1 MFRARSSA
9 VASGRACWIR
19 SWVRRSRDAATIFI
33 AFVICCVDFTAR
45 MRRRISNS
53 DGIYPLRR
61 RRLVRGGGCLPELLE
76 RAVEPPLAGVFAP
89 LLLPELRQQPPLTP
103 APTLV
108 LPPPPRPPPPPP
120 PPPSTPVHT

>member
-61 RRLVRGGGCLPELLE
+61 RRLVRGGECLPELLE
-76 RAVEPPLAGVFAP
+76 RGVELRLDVVFDR
-89 LLLPELRQQPPLTP
+89 LLLRQLRQQPRLPRSRKLVP
-103 APTLV
+103 PTLA
-108 LPPPPRPPPPPP
+108 P
-120 PPPSTPVHT
+120 